1 MKKSVSLLLA
11 LLICLSAVVPMNVV
25 AVSNPTISIGSAVGH
40 VGDTVSVEVSL
51 QNNPGVVA
59 LQLQVSYD
67 NTKLQLTR
75 ADDYGVLGTNTASFG
90 NLRRVPF
97 SLTWDDSS
105 ASSDHVGNGT
115 IAVLTFTILDD
126 AESGDTGITVSVV
139 QGGTFNLD
147 LDDVIFQT
155 VNGAVTVQS
164 DTVPTAIVTVGS
176 VSAKA
181 GDDIDVPIAIEDN
194 PGLVAMLLSVE
205 YDTGKIQLTGVTD
218 GSIFGTGIAL
228 FGRDYAQVPYK
239 LLWEDGAVHSNYT
252 QNGTLATLHFHVL
265 DSAESGTTVITLQY
279 EQDSTFDMDVNEIPL
294 ALHAGQVTIEQSD
307 VPPSETPVIKIEGGH
322 AVTAGDKISLPITMQ
337 NNPGLVAV
345 TFSVDYD
352 TDILELIGAEAA
364 TDVFPSGSATM
375 SNDLSQYPFGILFED
390 GSAHTNYAGNGT
402 LVTLTFRAKKDAQ
415 LGDTLIS
422 LMLDTESTFNVDM
435 DDVFFETVG
444 SSITVLQKI
453 PGDVNHD
460 GVVNL
465 KDAVLIRRWLADW
478 DVVID
483 EFLADVDNS
492 QTITL
497 MDVVLITRYLAGG
510 WGVILL

>member
-1 MKKSVSLLLA
+1 MKKSVSLLLS
-11 LLICLSAVVPMNVV
+11 LLICFSAVIPMNAA
-25 AVSNPTISIGSAVGH
+25 AVSEPTVIIGDAAGH
-40 VGDTVSVEVSL
+40 AGDTVCVEVAL
-51 QNNPGVVA
+51 QNNPGIIA
-59 LQLQVSYD
+59 LQLHVEYD
-67 NTKLQLTR
+67 SSKLRLTEAEDCRLLGENT
-75 ADDYGVLGTNTASFG
+75 VSFG
-90 NLRRVPF
+90 HLGRIPF
-97 SLTWDDSS
+97 SITWDDSS
-105 ASSDHVGNGT
+105 ATSDHIENGL
-115 IAVLTFTILDD
+115 IAVLTFVILDT
-126 AESGDTGITVSVV
+126 AESGETGISVSIVE
-139 QGGTFNLD
+139 GSSFNLD

-181 GDDIDVPIAIEDN
+181 GDDIDVPITIEDN

-205 YDTGKIQLTGVTD
+205 YDTDKIQLTGVTD
-218 GSIFGTGIAL
+218 GSIFGTGSAL
-228 FGRDYAQVPYK
+228 FGRDFAQMPYK

-265 DSAESGTTVITLQY
+265 DSAESGTTAIMLQY

-294 ALHAGQVTIEQSD
+294 ALHTGQLTIEQSD
-307 VPPSETPVIKIEGGH
+307 VPPSETPVIKIEGDH
-322 AVTAGDKISLPITMQ
+322 VVTAGDKITLPITMQ

-364 TDVFPSGSATM
+364 TDVFPSGSGTM
-375 SNDLSQYPFGILFED
+375 SNDLSQCPFNILFED
-390 GSAHTNYAGNGT
+390 GATHTNYVENGT

-415 LGDTLIS
+415 LGETLIS
-422 LMLDTESTFNVDM
+422 LAVDTESTFNVDM
-435 DDVFFETVG
+435 NDVSFETVG

-460 GVVNL
+460 SEVNL
-465 KDAVLIRRWLADW
+465 KDAVLIRRWLAGW

-483 EFLADVDNS
+483 EFLADVDDD

-497 MDVVLITRYLAGG
+497 MDTVLVTRYLAGG